1 MCKLM
6 YTHTHTH
13 THTHT
18 NLPLV
23 SKGVLVLLMILLG
36 AKSREM
42 SLNGSTVVDTAL
54 KERKHTHRHAIYT
67 Q

>member
-1 MCKLM
+1 MCKLIHR
-6 YTHTHTH
+6 HTHTH

-18 NLPLV
+18 NLPFV

-54 KERKHTHRHAIYT
+54 DKRKYTHTLT
-67 Q
+67 GVM